1 MIREVN
7 IVNIKSHAR
16 SPEIARLMRLYD
28 VACPTAGSA
37 AGAIADYA
45 RFNIT
50 TLDEYRDQL
59 MVLRPDDG
67 GDFTYLHY
75 GAGISRVSGFDMTGR
90 KTSSIGGEVAG
101 FFAECYTQASKQGIL
116 MHTFHQALK
125 VGSLTMWERLICPV
139 NAGLGCPLLV
149 VFNKPIAHRN
159 DLLATV
165 MEASPNGIMA
175 YQSVRNADGEV
186 VDAVLITMN
195 PAAAQLIGVEVTHI
209 VGRPLLSAF
218 PYVMKNGLW
227 DIYRRVIET
236 GEATSFETQFR
247 TASQPPWLRI
257 SISRWSDGFV
267 LVLADITQLKQTL
280 THIQQKAEVLHL
292 EVGAA
297 RATNIALSDE
307 LTQTAARAQVLE
319 LQAEND
325 SMTGL
330 PNRRGFLKRLKE
342 MVRRRSRSQAILA
355 MILDIDHFKLVNDT
369 YGHGAGDAVLIAF
382 AARLINAIDR
392 QVSFVA
398 RFGGEEFVLC
408 ALVHSDTSPNSY
420 ADELRGK
427 LCHLPFDI
435 GGGKT
440 IKVCCSAGF
449 TFFRSDEEIEEA
461 LKRADAA
468 LYAAKRDGRDCT
480 RSVEVA

>member
-7 IVNIKSHAR
+7 IVNIQAHAR
-16 SPEIARLMRLYD
+16 SPEIVRLMRLYD
-28 VACPTAGSA
+28 AACSAGGSA
-37 AGAIADYA
+37 AGAIPNYA
-45 RFNIT
+45 QFNIT
-50 TLDEYRDQL
+50 TLDEYRDHL
-59 MVLRPDDG
+59 MVLLADDA

-75 GAGISRVSGFDMTGR
+75 GAGIARVSGFDMTGR
-90 KTSSIGGEVAG
+90 KTSSIGGEVAS
-101 FFAECYTQASKQGIL
+101 FFAECYAQASQQGMM

-139 NAGLGCPLLV
+139 NAGLGRPLLV

-175 YQSVRNADGEV
+175 YQSVRNGAGEV

-195 PAAAQLIGVEVTHI
+195 PAAAQLIGVKVEHV
-209 VGRPLLSAF
+209 VGRPLLSSF
-218 PYVMKNGLW
+218 PHVLKNGLW

-236 GEATSFETQFR
+236 GEAASFETQFR
-247 TASQPPWLRI
+247 TAPQSPWLRI

-280 THIQQKAEVLHL
+280 SHIQQEADVLHL

-325 SMTGL
+325 PMTGL
-330 PNRRGFLKRLKE
+330 PNRRGFLKRLSD
-342 MVRRRSRSQAILA
+342 MVRRRSRNQAILT
-355 MILDIDHFKLVNDT
+355 MIVDIDHFKRVNDT

-392 QVSFVA
+392 KMSFVA
-398 RFGGEEFVLC
+398 RFGGEEFVIC
-408 ALVHSDTSPNSY
+408 ALVHSHVSPNSY
-420 ADELRGK
+420 ADELRSK
-427 LCHLPFDI
+427 LSQLPFDI
-435 GGGKT
+435 GGAKA
-440 IKVCCSAGF
+440 IKVRCSAGF
-449 TFFRSDEEIEEA
+449 TFFRSDEDIEDA
-461 LKRADAA
+461 LKRADSA